1 MVNKTNPSSCS
12 GQTCRGDVVGKI
24 RNYKEL
30 SGLVASHR
38 NPGIFYSVEDSQN
51 DELVYAFYENGT
63 LLGKIWTIFWAEPC

>member
-1 MVNKTNPSSCS
+1 MVNKKDTSLGS
-12 GQTCRGDVVGKI
+12 GQTCRENVVGKI

-63 LLGKIWTIFWAEPC
+63 LLGKTWTIL

>member
-1 MVNKTNPSSCS
+1 MVKNVNPSLCS
-12 GQTCRGDVVGKI
+12 GEACPGNVVGKI

-51 DELVYAFYENGT
+51 EELVYAFYENGT
-63 LLGKIWTIFWAEPC
+63 LLGKIWTILWV